1 MCGVIRFNMDEFF
14 KTMKAGFKMNEEF
27 DVKDMPEDE
36 KNLIKDFIALL
47 RNRREA
53 KKHAEEPE
61 KDWGALIT
69 SGFAN
74 DWDNEKD
81 AEYDNWKERYH
92 VHTR

>member
-1 MCGVIRFNMDEFF
+1 MS
-14 KTMKAGFKMNEEF
+14 EEF

-36 KNLIKDFIALL
+36 KNLVKDFITLL
-47 RNRREA
+47 KSRREA
-53 KKHAEEPE
+53 RQHVQELE

-81 AEYDNWKERYH
+81 AVYDNWKELYH
-92 VHTR
+92 VQTR

>member
-1 MCGVIRFNMDEFF
+1 MFGVICLNMDDFF
-14 KTMKAGFKMNEEF
+14 KTLKGGMKMNEEF

-36 KNLIKDFIALL
+36 KNLVKDFIALL

-53 KKHAEEPE
+53 KKHTEESE

-81 AEYDNWKERYH
+81 AVYDNWKERYH
-92 VHTR
+92 VQTR